1 MERQSGDYAT
11 MGLNALKRATRK
23 ALESAR
29 RNNLQVPIWKDGKI
43 EYVTPEIDTEQ
54 LGALDRQSAALQ
66 CVKKNCES
74 SS

>member
-11 MGLNALKRATRK
+11 MGLNALKRAARK

-43 EYVTPEIDTEQ
+43 EYVTPEIDTES
-54 LGALDRQSAALQ
+54 GSRGIFSPGPHTT
-66 CVKKNCES
+66 
-74 SS
+74 

>member
-54 LGALDRQSAALQ
+54 LGALDRQPAALRENQ
-66 CVKKNCES
+66 
-74 SS
+74 

>member
-43 EYVTPEIDTEQ
+43 EYVTPEIDTES
-54 LGALDRQSAALQ
+54 GSRGS
-66 CVKKNCES
+66 
-74 SS
+74 

>member
-54 LGALDRQSAALQ
+54 LGALDRQSAALL
-66 CVKKNCES
+66 VGK
-74 SS
+74 

>member
-66 CVKKNCES
+66 CVRRTA
-74 SS
+74 

>member
-54 LGALDRQSAALQ
+54 LGALDRQSAALLGG
-66 CVKKNCES
+66 K
-74 SS
+74 

>member
-54 LGALDRQSAALQ
+54 LGALDRQSAAFR
-66 CVKKNCES
+66 KNQ
-74 SS
+74 

>member
-54 LGALDRQSAALQ
+54 LGALDRQSAALLGG
-66 CVKKNCES
+66 N
-74 SS
+74 

>member
-54 LGALDRQSAALQ
+54 LGALDRQSAALH
-66 CVKKNCES
+66 VGK
-74 SS
+74 

>member
-43 EYVTPEIDTEQ
+43 KYVTPEIDTEQ
-54 LGALDRQSAALQ
+54 LGALDRQSAALL
-66 CVKKNCES
+66 CVKKDCES

>member
-54 LGALDRQSAALQ
+54 LGALDRQSATPLGLRL
-66 CVKKNCES
+66 VGK
-74 SS
+74 

>member
-54 LGALDRQSAALQ
+54 LGALDRQSAALR
-66 CVKKNCES
+66 KNQ
-74 SS
+74 